1 MDEFDTCTK
10 ENPTLNNQKDVILCD
25 LMMELKERKCILF
38 LSYMYFL
45 ALFLSYVNWSF
56 VEENETMS
64 KINVLLCMHQSC
76 NHEFDKGLELKT
88 GQVCT

>member
-45 ALFLSYVNWSF
+45 YLFF
-56 VEENETMS
+56 
-64 KINVLLCMHQSC
+64 KLCKLV
-76 NHEFDKGLELKT
+76 FF
-88 GQVCT
+88 

>member
-25 LMMELKERKCILF
+25 PMMELKERKCILF

-45 ALFLSYVNWSF
+45 TLFLSYVNWSF

-64 KINVLLCMHQSC
+64 KLMFCCACISHVTMNLTKVW
-76 NHEFDKGLELKT
+76 N
-88 GQVCT
+88 

>member
-45 ALFLSYVNWSF
+45 TLLLKKMKQCQKLMFCCACINHA
-56 VEENETMS
+56 TMNLT
-64 KINVLLCMHQSC
+64 KVWN
-76 NHEFDKGLELKT
+76 
-88 GQVCT
+88 